1 MYGDQFGEFV
11 SEYQGLKDY
20 FEGQF
25 AWTLARWASELWQ
38 GWLARAFFLST
49 VEETNMN
56 MAYASFD
63 P

>member
-25 AWTLARWASELWQ
+25 AWTLARWASEL
-38 GWLARAFFLST
+38 
-49 VEETNMN
+49 
-56 MAYASFD
+56 
-63 P
+63 